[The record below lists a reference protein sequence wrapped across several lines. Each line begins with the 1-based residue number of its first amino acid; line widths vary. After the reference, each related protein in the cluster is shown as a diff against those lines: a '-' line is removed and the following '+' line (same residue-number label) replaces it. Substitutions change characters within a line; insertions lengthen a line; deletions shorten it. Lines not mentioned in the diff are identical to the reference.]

1 MQINFVFSFI
11 IYILDEAKI
20 FKTKKRCYLI
30 KNKQQQEKHFNKK
43 YFY

>member
-20 FKTKKRCYLI
+20 CKTKKRCYLI
-30 KNKQQQEKHFNKK
+30 KNKQQEKHFNKK